1 MRACFRVSLLCLAGL
16 VSLAGLACRGSEAT
30 EADTIVVALDST
42 PQTLDP
48 RFAGGAN
55 AVHVIQLVCSA
66 LYKFDHTGTPVPDLA
81 RAAHFEGPLRFR
93 VELRKDVRFHDG
105 TPLRARDVEA
115 SFASVLDP
123 EVGAIARGDL
133 AFLER
138 VRANGEFEVVF
149 ELRKPFAPLLH
160 KLAGVMILPATQVA
174 ATGREAL
181 ESPVCAGPFKLASF
195 DRGERILLERNEAY
209 FGGAPPAPR
218 VLLRV
223 LPNSATRVIELL
235 KGSVHLVVNGVPPYA
250 LGPLEQA
257 EGLRVLRGPGAS
269 TTYLGLNLE
278 QPELADLQVR
288 RALAHAIDR
297 AAIVGTLLRGRATL
311 ASALLPPNHAARPEF
326 GAGIAYDPDRARELL
341 DAAGYPDPPGREPR
355 FRISYKTSTDRL
367 RKQIGEVIAYQL
379 GEVGIEMEARSLEWG
394 TFYGDI
400 QKGNFHTYTLKWVG
414 LTDPDIF
421 YYVFHSG
428 SIPPDGANRGRY
440 RSARVDDWIERSR
453 ATGDESER
461 RALYQSIEKT
471 LARDLPYVFLW
482 HEDDTAVVSTRLDG
496 FELEPGGGLRALARV
511 RLREAGS

>member
-1 MRACFRVSLLCLAGL
+1 MRACIRVSLLCLAGL
-16 VSLAGLACRGSEAT
+16 ASLAAVACHGSEAT
-30 EADTIVVALDST
+30 EADTIVVALDAT

-55 AVHVIQLVCSA
+55 AVHVIQLICNA
-66 LYKFDHTGTPVPDLA
+66 LYKFDRSGTPVPDLA
-81 RAAHFEGPLRFR
+81 RAGHFEGPRRFR
-93 VELRKDVRFHDG
+93 VELREDVRFHDG

-123 EVGAIARGDL
+123 GVHAIAAGGL

-138 VRANGEFEVVF
+138 VRADGEFEVVF
-149 ELRKPFAPLLH
+149 ELREPFAPLLY
-160 KLAGVMILPATQVA
+160 KLADVMILPAGQVA
-174 ATGREAL
+174 AAGKKAL
-181 ESPVCAGPFKLASF
+181 ESPICAGPFKLAAF
-195 DRGERILLERNEAY
+195 DRGGRILLERHAEY
-209 FGGAPPAPR
+209 FGGAPPVSR

-223 LPNSATRVIELL
+223 LPNSATRVLELL

-250 LGPLEQA
+250 LRPLEEA

-278 QPELADLQVR
+278 HPELADPRVR

-297 AAIVGTLLRGRATL
+297 AAIVDTLLRGRASL
-311 ASALLPPNHAARPEF
+311 ASALLPPGHAARPAF
-326 GAGIAYDPDRARELL
+326 GEGIAYDPARARELL
-341 DAAGYPDPPGREPR
+341 DAAGYPDPAGPEPR

-367 RKQIGEVIAYQL
+367 RKQIGEVIGYQL
-379 GEVGIEMEARSLEWG
+379 GEVGIEMETRSLEWG

-400 QKGNFHTYTLKWVG
+400 QRGNFHAYTLKWVG

-421 YYVFHSG
+421 HYVFHSA
-428 SIPPDGANRGRY
+428 SIPPEGANRGRY
-440 RSARVDDWIERSR
+440 RSDRVDHWIERSR
-453 ATGDESER
+453 GTADETER
-461 RALYQSIEKT
+461 RGLYRSIEKT

-482 HEDDTAVVSTRLDG
+482 HEDDTAVVSKRLDG

-511 RLREAGS
+511 RLHGAGS